1 MAMSGYNLSRI
12 AVSCYLLALLTA
24 CGSVPGKSD
33 YSTAGGL
40 AESADYNYII
50 GAGDKLNIFVWR
62 NPELSVNRIPVRP
75 DGRISSPLVEDI
87 QASGKTPLQLA
98 QDIQSRLAQYIKDP
112 LVTVTVTDFVG
123 RLEQQIRIIGEAAE
137 PKSIPY
143 SRNMTLL
150 DAMIAAGGLTEYAAG
165 NKAVIVR
172 NYQNEQRQINV
183 RLEDLIRGGD
193 ISANVVLA
201 PGDILVI
208 PESLF

>member
-1 MAMSGYNLSRI
+1 MAMSGYKLGKIS
-12 AVSCYLLALLTA
+12 VLLYLLVLLTA
-24 CGSVPGKSD
+24 CASVPGKSGTT
-33 YSTAGGL
+33 SGPAVN
-40 AESADYNYII
+40 ADYRYII
-50 GAGDKLNIFVWR
+50 GAGDKLNVFVWR
-62 NPELSVNRIPVRP
+62 NPDLSVDNVPVRP

-87 QASGKTPLQLA
+87 QASGKTPQQLA
-98 QDIQSRLAQYIKDP
+98 KDIQTRLAQYIKDP
-112 LVTVTVTDFVG
+112 LVTVTVMDFVG

-143 SRNMTLL
+143 RQNMTLL

-165 NKAVIVR
+165 NKAIIVR
-172 NYQNEQRQINV
+172 NYKNEHRQIPI